1 MKLYF
6 FIIFI
11 LILFLRTGNVLS
23 EDKIFN
29 VNNLELIKKPNMS
42 YNELTNEAIN
52 KGFEELIER
61 ILLEED
67 KKKLSKLGFS
77 KKKQLVSYY
86 QIVSNK
92 INENNLEEI
101 KFNLFF
107 DREKFHDLFFK
118 EGISYSEI
126 TNKEIFLL
134 PVLKNKG
141 QVFIYNQ
148 NFFYEKWNEVSKID
162 LIDFILPI
170 ENIEV
175 IQKINSNK
183 DNLINLNLEEIF
195 KEYAGQDFAFLIIEL
210 NDSPIQTVYL
220 KARILGKEIIKIINI
235 KKVNLINDQ
244 LNNEIISVAGK
255 EIINIVKSQNL
266 IDIRTPSF
274 LNAKIKIN
282 KKNNLVELNNR
293 LKEVNLIES
302 IYIQELNNNYI
313 YLKIKYLGKL
323 SKIIKKLE
331 TQKVIL
337 KLIGDEWNLKII

>member
-6 FIIFI
+6 FIVFI

>member
-1 MKLYF
+1 MKLY
-6 FIIFI
+6 ILITFI
-11 LILFLRTGNVLS
+11 LILFFRTGNVLS
-23 EDKIFN
+23 EDEIFN
-29 VNNLELIKKPNMS
+29 VNNLELIKKPNKS

-67 KKKLSKLGFS
+67 KEKLSKLGFS
-77 KKKQLVSYY
+77 KKKQLVSYF
-86 QIVSNK
+86 QIASNK

-101 KFNLFF
+101 KYNLFF

-134 PVLKNKG
+134 PVLKNKD

-148 NFFYEKWNEVSKID
+148 NFFYEKWNEVSKTD

-175 IQKINSNK
+175 IQKINLNK
-183 DNLINLNLEEIF
+183 DNLSNLNLDEIF
-195 KEYAGQDFAFLIIEL
+195 KEYAGQDFVFLIIEL
-210 NDSPIQTVYL
+210 QDSPIQTVYL

-235 KKVNLINDQ
+235 KKEKLINDE
-244 LNNEIISVAGK
+244 LNNEIISVTSK

-293 LKEVNLIES
+293 LKEVNLIEN

-337 KLIGDEWNLKII
+337 KLIGDEWSLKII

>member
-1 MKLYF
+1 M
-6 FIIFI
+6 
-11 LILFLRTGNVLS
+11 
-23 EDKIFN
+23 
-29 VNNLELIKKPNMS
+29 
-42 YNELTNEAIN
+42 
-52 KGFEELIER
+52 
-61 ILLEED
+61 
-67 KKKLSKLGFS
+67 
-77 KKKQLVSYY
+77 
-86 QIVSNK
+86 
-92 INENNLEEI
+92 
-101 KFNLFF
+101 
-107 DREKFHDLFFK
+107 
-118 EGISYSEI
+118 
-126 TNKEIFLL
+126 

-210 NDSPIQTVYL
+210 KDSPIQTVYL